1 MSRMRVAIIGAGGHS
16 KVIADAILAADCD
29 QIFGFFD
36 DNPSLWQNTLLG
48 FSVIGPVNSWQHHS
62 IDAFVLGIG
71 DNTARKKM
79 FEMLRS
85 LGAKFTCVVHPR
97 ATLGRGVTLG
107 EGTVVFANVVVNSNT
122 QIGPD
127 CILNTA
133 CTVDHDSVIAAHAH
147 VAPGVNAAA
156 EVRIGEGAFVCIG
169 ARIIPRMSIGDWA
182 IVGAGAVVTRDV
194 KAGAKVVGMPAKTI

>member
-1 MSRMRVAIIGAGGHS
+1 MRVAIIGAGGHS

-29 QIFGFFD
+29 RIFGFFD
-36 DNPSLWQNTLLG
+36 DSPSLWRNTLLG
-48 FSVIGPVNSWQHHS
+48 FSVIGPIAGWQHHS

-71 DNTARKKM
+71 DNAARKKV
-79 FEMLRS
+79 FDELRS

-107 EGTVVFANVVVNSNT
+107 EGTVVFANVVVNSDT

-133 CTVDHDSVIAAHAH
+133 CTLDHDSIVAAHAH
-147 VAPGVNAAA
+147 LAPGVNAAG
-156 EVRIGEGAFVCIG
+156 EVRIGEGAFVGIG
-169 ARIIPRMSIGDWA
+169 ARVIPRMSIGDWA
-182 IVGAGAVVTRDV
+182 IVGAGAVVTSNV
-194 KAGAKVVGMPAKTI
+194 KAAAKVAGIPAKAI